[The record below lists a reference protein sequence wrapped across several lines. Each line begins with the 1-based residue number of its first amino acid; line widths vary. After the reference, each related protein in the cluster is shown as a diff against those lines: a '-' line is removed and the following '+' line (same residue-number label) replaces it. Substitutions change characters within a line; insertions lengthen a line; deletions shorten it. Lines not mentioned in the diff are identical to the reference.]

1 MKKIVRTSE
10 GLRNALFDEM
20 DNLRNGETDTKRAS
34 MVAKLANTIV
44 SVAKVEM
51 EHHRFEDMPAMGG
64 KEVLRLGTGGGR

>member
-1 MKKIVRTSE
+1 MSKKIVRTSE

-20 DNLRNGETDTKRAS
+20 DNLRSGTSDTKRAS

-51 EHHRFEDMPAMGG
+51 EHARYEDMPKLG
-64 KEVLRLGTGGGR
+64 KESLKLGTGGGR

>member
-1 MKKIVRTSE
+1 MTKKITRTSE

-20 DNLRNGETDTKRAS
+20 DNLRSGTSDTKRAS

-51 EHHRFEDMPAMGG
+51 EHARYEDMPKLGSDTL
-64 KEVLRLGTGGGR
+64 KLGTGGGR